1 MSRALATL
9 LVCAGLVAAAEGGAP
24 ALDPLPISVPMRPQ
38 SIEPGD
44 ADPDARL
51 RRRLAELVVERE
63 RRIAELARAR
73 EGQPSA
79 VPPLVAG
86 LDVQRRERDEALA
99 RARGSAQELVAKTR
113 AARGDTLD
121 VAAPAQVQEQG
132 AILDAGNQLAI
143 AECYRR
149 IVTEQQGGPA
159 DLAAGQSALDRVDA
173 ARLAPAEMPRLLYLR
188 IWFQVERARG
198 STVPDERA
206 RLLTAVREIQRD
218 LLRDWPKSELAQTAQ
233 RLGLDLITETK

>member
-132 AILDAGNQLAI
+132 AALSAGNQLAI

-149 IVTEQQGGPA
+149 VVSEQEGTA
-159 DLAAGQSALDRVDA
+159 SDLVAGQSALDRVDA
-173 ARLAPAEMPRLLYLR
+173 AKLAANDLPRLLYLR
-188 IWFQVERARG
+188 LWFLAERARH
-198 STVPDERA
+198 STFADERA
-206 RLLTAVREIQRD
+206 KLLAAAREVQRD

-233 RLGLDLITETK
+233 KLVLDLDPEPK